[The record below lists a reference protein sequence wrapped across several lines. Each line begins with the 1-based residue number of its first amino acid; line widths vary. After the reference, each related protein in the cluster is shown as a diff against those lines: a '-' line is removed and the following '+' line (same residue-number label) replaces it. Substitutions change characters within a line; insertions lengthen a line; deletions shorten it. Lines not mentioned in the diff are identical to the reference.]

1 MHFMTGTII
10 DFRVHHQLKSG
21 CFDYQEPA
29 PRGRAKRR
37 RPAGRASLNQQIAHV
52 AWLVRELEEIARSGE
67 RLPQVL
73 VADALASIERSRKML
88 QSLPDTRT
96 SGRTDATGEDAAQP
110 DIDHAL
116 LERMYGELG
125 LSP

>member
-1 MHFMTGTII
+1 MTGTII
-10 DFRVHHQLKSG
+10 NFRAHHQPKSA
-21 CFDYQEPA
+21 CLDYQERA
-29 PRGRAKRR
+29 SHGRAKRR
-37 RPAGRASLNQQIAHV
+37 RPAGRASLDQQCAHI
-52 AWLVRELEEIARSGE
+52 AWLLRELEEIAYGGE

-73 VADALASIERSRKML
+73 VAEALASIERSLKML
-88 QSLPDTRT
+88 QSWPAART
-96 SGRTDATGEDAAQP
+96 SGNTDARCEDAAQP